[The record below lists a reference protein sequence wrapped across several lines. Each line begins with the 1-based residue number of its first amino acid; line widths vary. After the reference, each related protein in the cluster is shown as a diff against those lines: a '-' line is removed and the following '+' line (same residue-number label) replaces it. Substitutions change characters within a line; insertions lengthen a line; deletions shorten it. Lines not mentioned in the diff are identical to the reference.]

1 MGIVALVALALLA
14 GVLIANAPAKPETLP
29 TGTVAQ
35 TTTTGTQTTTT
46 TGTQTTTTPTTTGQ
60 EDCGCGV
67 PANPRG
73 PR

>member
-14 GVLIANAPAKPETLP
+14 GVLIANAPANPETLS
-29 TGTVAQ
+29 TGSVAQ
-35 TTTTGTQTTTT
+35 TTAT

-67 PANPRG
+67 STNPRG

>member
-46 TGTQTTTTPTTTGQ
+46 PTTTGQ